1 MANPKTINM
10 NIRSKDHPF
19 WRIVF
24 FIAKAID
31 TAITGII
38 AFIHA
43 IFGIVYWL
51 LILIFISQA
60 KPGTMEIR
68 ED

>member
-1 MANPKTINM
+1 MAITKTINM

-24 FIAKAID
+24 FIAKVIEG
-31 TAITGII
+31 AITGTI
-38 AFIHA
+38 AFIKA
-43 IFGIVYWL
+43 PFGIIYWL
-51 LILIFISQA
+51 LIVIFISQA